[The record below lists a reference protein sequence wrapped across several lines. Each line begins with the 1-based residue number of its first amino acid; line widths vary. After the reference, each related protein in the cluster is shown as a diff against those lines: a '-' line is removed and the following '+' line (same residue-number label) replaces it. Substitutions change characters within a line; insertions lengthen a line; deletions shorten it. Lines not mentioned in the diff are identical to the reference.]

1 VIRRNSRIL
10 IIGILACV
18 ATALAVPI
26 YFLFFNKR
34 EVNQDDEGRSRA
46 GRSSFKVE
54 TIRGEHGWGYHI
66 RQDTTLV
73 IEQKVLPGVPGIN
86 GFATEQDAAKTGALV
101 KQKLDRG
108 IFPPTIEPRELDSLG
123 IKY

>member
-1 VIRRNSRIL
+1 MIRKNNKIL
-10 IIGILACV
+10 IIGILAF
-18 ATALAVPI
+18 AAAI

-34 EVNQDDEGRSRA
+34 GVNQGGEGLSR
-46 GRSSFKVE
+46 FKVE

-73 IEQKVLPGVPGIN
+73 IEQKVIPGIPGIN
-86 GFATEQDAAKTGALV
+86 GFATEQEAAKTGGLV

-108 IFPPTIEPRELDSLG
+108 IFPPTIWVHELDSLG
-123 IKY
+123 IKYQ

>member
-1 VIRRNSRIL
+1 MIRKNSRIL
-10 IIGILACV
+10 IIGILAF
-18 ATALAVPI
+18 AAAI
-26 YFLFFNKR
+26 YFLFFKER
-34 EVNQDDEGRSRA
+34 GLNQGGEGLSR
-46 GRSSFKVE
+46 FKVE

-73 IEQKVLPGVPGIN
+73 IEQKVIPGVPGTG
-86 GFATEQDAAKTGALV
+86 GFATQEEAAKTGGLV

-108 IFPPTIEPRELDSLG
+108 IFPPTISGRELDSLG

>member
-1 VIRRNSRIL
+1 M
-10 IIGILACV
+10 LACV
-18 ATALAVPI
+18 ATAFAAAI
-26 YFLFFNKR
+26 YFLFFNKQG
-34 EVNQDDEGRSRA
+34 VNQGGEGRSRA
-46 GRSSFKVE
+46 GLSRFKVE

-73 IEQKVLPGVPGIN
+73 IEQKVMPGVPGIN

-101 KQKLDRG
+101 KRKLDRG
-108 IFPPTIEPRELDSLG
+108 ISPPTIEPRELDSLG

>member
-10 IIGILACV
+10 IISILATAFV
-18 ATALAVPI
+18 ATI
-26 YFLFFNKR
+26 YFLFFNERKANQSR
-34 EVNQDDEGRSRA
+34 EGLSR
-46 GRSSFKVE
+46 FKVE

-73 IEQKVLPGVPGIN
+73 IEQKVIPGVPGIN
-86 GFATEQDAAKTGALV
+86 GFATEQEAAKTGALV

-108 IFPPTIEPRELDSLG
+108 IFPPTISAHELDSLR
-123 IKY
+123 IKYQ